1 MRTRLALTT
10 GLAGISLLALVACT
24 TPGAGDGGD
33 GGDGPGSGSDGPDGS
48 SGGIL
53 ECLDGT
59 WNLDGQHNADQIQ
72 ALMVENGTPVTSTET
87 SGTVHLIVD
96 DSTMTYVSDISYV
109 MTAQLD
115 AGLEMIVSQLQ
126 AGESSGTWSADGDQ
140 VVFADWVNGI
150 TVTTSVTIGGAT
162 SSTPIDIPADTG
174 GGVAME
180 VVCDGDTL
188 STHPLESPFT
198 NLWTRAD

>member
-10 GLAGISLLALVACT
+10 GLAALSLFALAACT
-24 TPGAGDGGD
+24 S
-33 GGDGPGSGSDGPDGS
+33 PGSGDGDDGDGTGTDPDGAG
-48 SGGIL
+48 SGGIAG
-53 ECLDGT
+53 CLVGT
-59 WNLDGQHNADQIQ
+59 WDLDGQHNADQIQ
-72 ALMVENGTPVTSTET
+72 ALMVENGTPVTSTEA
-87 SGTVHLIVD
+87 SGAVHLIVD
-96 DSTMTYVSDISYV
+96 GSTMTYVSDISYV

-126 AGESSGTWSADGDQ
+126 AGESSGTWAAEGDQ

-150 TVTTSVTIGGAT
+150 TVTTSVTIGGAS
-162 SSTPIDIPADTG
+162 SSTPIEIPADG
-174 GGVAME
+174 GAGVAME
-180 VVCDGDTL
+180 VVCEGDTL

>member
-1 MRTRLALTT
+1 MRNRTVVTT
-10 GLAGISLLALVACT
+10 GLATLSLLALVACT
-24 TPGAGDGGD
+24 APGSGDGGD
-33 GGDGPGSGSDGPDGS
+33 GSGTDPDGS
-48 SGGIL
+48 SGSSGGIA
-53 ECLDGT
+53 ECLIGNWD
-59 WNLDGQHNADQIQ
+59 LDGQHNADQIQ

-126 AGESSGTWSADGDQ
+126 AGESSGSWAAEGDE

>member
-1 MRTRLALTT
+1 MRNRTVVTT
-10 GLAGISLLALVACT
+10 GLATLSLLALVACT
-24 TPGAGDGGD
+24 APGSGDGGD
-33 GGDGPGSGSDGPDGS
+33 GSGSDPDGS
-48 SGGIL
+48 SGSSGGIS
-53 ECLDGT
+53 ECLVGNWD
-59 WNLDGQHNADQIQ
+59 LDGQHNADQIQ

-96 DSTMTYVSDISYV
+96 GTTMTYVSDISYV

-126 AGESSGTWSADGDQ
+126 AGESSGSWSAEGDE

>member
-10 GLAGISLLALVACT
+10 GLATLSLFALVACT
-24 TPGAGDGGD
+24 APGSGDGGD
-33 GGDGPGSGSDGPDGS
+33 GSGTDPGGSGS
-48 SGGIL
+48 SGGIS
-53 ECLDGT
+53 ECLVGT
-59 WNLDGQHNADQIQ
+59 WNLDGQNNADQIH
-72 ALMVENGTPVTSTET
+72 ALMLENGTPVTSTET

-96 DSTMTYVSDISYV
+96 GSTMTYVSDISYV
-109 MTAQLD
+109 MTAALD

-126 AGESSGTWSADGDQ
+126 AGESSGSWSVEGDE

-150 TVTTSVTIGGAT
+150 TVTTAVTIGGAT

-174 GGVAME
+174 AGVAME
-180 VVCDGDTL
+180 VVCEGDTL

-198 NLWTRAD
+198 NLWTRVD

>member
-1 MRTRLALTT
+1 MRNRSVVTT
-10 GLAGISLLALVACT
+10 GLATLSLLALVACT
-24 TPGAGDGGD
+24 APGSGDGGD
-33 GGDGPGSGSDGPDGS
+33 GSGSDPDGS
-48 SGGIL
+48 SGSSGGIS
-53 ECLDGT
+53 ECLVGSWD
-59 WNLDGQHNADQIQ
+59 LDGQHNADQIQ

-96 DSTMTYVSDISYV
+96 GTTMTYVSDISYV

-126 AGESSGTWSADGDQ
+126 AGESSGSWSAEGDE

>member
-1 MRTRLALTT
+1 MRNRYVVTT
-10 GLAGISLLALVACT
+10 GLATLSLFALVACT
-24 TPGAGDGGD
+24 TPGSGDGGD
-33 GGDGPGSGSDGPDGS
+33 GSGTDPDGS
-48 SGGIL
+48 SGASGGIS
-53 ECLDGT
+53 ECLIGT
-59 WNLDGQHNADQIQ
+59 WNLDGQHNADQIH
-72 ALMVENGTPVTSTET
+72 ALMLENGTPVTSTET

-96 DSTMTYVSDISYV
+96 GSTMTYVSDISYV
-109 MTAQLD
+109 MTAALD

-126 AGESSGTWSADGDQ
+126 AGESSGSWSVEGDE

-174 GGVAME
+174 DGVAME

>member
-10 GLAGISLLALVACT
+10 GLASLSLFALIACT
-24 TPGAGDGGD
+24 APGSGDAGDGTETE
-33 GGDGPGSGSDGPDGS
+33 PDGS
-48 SGGIL
+48 SGSSGGVA
-53 ECLDGT
+53 ECLAGT
-59 WNLDGQHNADQIQ
+59 WDLDGQHNADQIH

-96 DSTMTYVSDISYV
+96 GSTMTYVSDISYV

-126 AGESSGTWSADGDQ
+126 AGESSGSWAAEGDE

-174 GGVAME
+174 AGVAME

-198 NLWTRAD
+198 NLWTRAG

>member
-1 MRTRLALTT
+1 MRTRHVLTT
-10 GLAGISLLALVACT
+10 GLTALSLVVLAACT
-24 TPGAGDGGD
+24 TPGSGDGTAA
-33 GGDGPGSGSDGPDGS
+33 GPDDTD
-48 SGGIL
+48 SGGL
-53 ECLDGT
+53 ADCLVGT
-59 WNLDGQHNADQIQ
+59 WDLDGQNNAAQMQ
-72 ALMVENGTPVTSTET
+72 EFFVTNGTPITSTET

-115 AGLEMIVSQLQ
+115 AGLEMVVSQLQ
-126 AGESSGTWSADGDQ
+126 VGESSGSWSVEGDE

-150 TVTTSVTIGGAT
+150 TVDNSVTIGGQS
-162 SSTPIDIPADTG
+162 SSTAIDIPADAG
-174 GGVAME
+174 SGVPME

-198 NLWTRAD
+198 SLWTRVD

>member
-10 GLAGISLLALVACT
+10 GLAVISLLALVACT
-24 TPGAGDGGD
+24 TPGSGTDD
-33 GGDGPGSGSDGPDGS
+33 TGSGTDPGGAEGS
-48 SGGIL
+48 SGGVL

-59 WNLDGQHNADQIQ
+59 WNLDGQNNADQIQ

-96 DSTMTYVSDISYV
+96 GSTMTYVSDISYV

-162 SSTPIDIPADTG
+162 SSTPIEIPADTG

>member
-1 MRTRLALTT
+1 MRNRHVVTT
-10 GLAGISLLALVACT
+10 GLATLSLLALVACT
-24 TPGAGDGGD
+24 APGSGDGGD
-33 GGDGPGSGSDGPDGS
+33 GGGTDPDVPEGST
-48 SGGIL
+48 GGIL
-53 ECLDGT
+53 ECIDGT
-59 WNLDGQHNADQIQ
+59 WNLDGQHNADQIH
-72 ALMVENGTPVTSTET
+72 ALMLENGTPVTSTET

-96 DSTMTYVSDISYV
+96 GSTMTYVSDISYV
-109 MTAQLD
+109 MTAALD
-115 AGLEMIVSQLQ
+115 GGLEMIVSQLQ
-126 AGESSGTWSADGDQ
+126 AGESSGSWSAEGDE

-162 SSTPIDIPADTG
+162 SSTPIEIPADTG

>member
-1 MRTRLALTT
+1 MRTRLVLTT
-10 GLAGISLLALVACT
+10 GLATLSLFSLVACT
-24 TPGAGDGGD
+24 APGSGDGGD
-33 GGDGPGSGSDGPDGS
+33 GTGSDTDGS
-48 SGGIL
+48 SGASGGIAGCL
-53 ECLDGT
+53 EGT
-59 WNLDGQHNADQIQ
+59 WDLDGQNNADQIQ
-72 ALMVENGTPVTSTET
+72 EFFVANGTPVSSTET

-96 DSTMTYVSDISYV
+96 STTMTYVSDISYV

-115 AGLEMIVSQLQ
+115 AGLEMVISQLQ
-126 AGESSGTWSADGDQ
+126 VGESSGTWSVEGDE

-150 TVTTSVTIGGAT
+150 TIDNAVTIGGQT
-162 SSTPIDIPADTG
+162 SSMPIDIPADSG
-174 GGVAME
+174 SGVAME

>member
-1 MRTRLALTT
+1 MRNRYVVTT
-10 GLAGISLLALVACT
+10 GLATLSLFALAACT
-24 TPGAGDGGD
+24 APGPGDDGDGTGTD
-33 GGDGPGSGSDGPDGS
+33 PGGSSGS
-48 SGGIL
+48 SGGIA
-53 ECLDGT
+53 ECLVGN
-59 WNLDGQHNADQIQ
+59 WRLDGQHNADQIH
-72 ALMVENGTPVTSTET
+72 ALMLENGTPVTSTET
-87 SGTVHLIVD
+87 SGGVRLVVD
-96 DSTMTYVSDISYV
+96 GSTMTYLSDISYV
-109 MTAQLD
+109 MTAALD
-115 AGLEMIVSQLQ
+115 GGLEMIVSQLQ
-126 AGESSGTWSADGDQ
+126 AGESSGTWAAEGEQ

-162 SSTPIDIPADTG
+162 SSTPIEIPADTG

>member
-1 MRTRLALTT
+1 MRNRHVVTT
-10 GLAGISLLALVACT
+10 GLATLSLLALVACT
-24 TPGAGDGGD
+24 TPGSGDGGD
-33 GGDGPGSGSDGPDGS
+33 GTDPETPEGST
-48 SGGIL
+48 GGIL
-53 ECLDGT
+53 ECIDGT
-59 WNLDGQHNADQIQ
+59 WDLDGQHNADQIQ
-72 ALMVENGTPVTSTET
+72 ALMLENGTPVTSTET

-96 DSTMTYVSDISYV
+96 ESTMTYVSDISYV
-109 MTAQLD
+109 MTAELD

-126 AGESSGTWSADGDQ
+126 AGESSGSWSAEGDEI
-140 VVFADWVNGI
+140 VFADWVNGI

-162 SSTPIDIPADTG
+162 SSTPIEIPADTG

>member
-1 MRTRLALTT
+1 MRNRSVVATGLTT
-10 GLAGISLLALVACT
+10 LSLLALVACT
-24 TPGAGDGGD
+24 TAGSGGD
-33 GGDGPGSGSDGPDGS
+33 GSGADPGGSSGS
-48 SGGIL
+48 SGGIS
-53 ECLDGT
+53 ECLIGT
-59 WNLDGQHNADQIQ
+59 WNLNGQHNADQIQ

-96 DSTMTYVSDISYV
+96 GSTMTYVSDISYV

-126 AGESSGTWSADGDQ
+126 AGESSGSWAVEGDE
-140 VVFADWVNGI
+140 VVFADWVDGI

-174 GGVAME
+174 GGVAMD
-180 VVCDGDTL
+180 VVCEGDTL

>member
-1 MRTRLALTT
+1 MRTRLVLIT
-10 GLAGISLLALVACT
+10 GLATLSLLALVACT
-24 TPGAGDGGD
+24 TPGSGDGDD
-33 GGDGPGSGSDGPDGS
+33 GTGTDPDGS
-48 SGGIL
+48 SGSSGGIAG
-53 ECLDGT
+53 CLVGT
-59 WNLDGQHNADQIQ
+59 WDLDGQHNADQIH
-72 ALMVENGTPVTSTET
+72 ALMVENGTPVTSTEA
-87 SGTVHLIVD
+87 SGAVHLIVD
-96 DSTMTYVSDISYV
+96 DSAMTYVSDISYV

-126 AGESSGTWSADGDQ
+126 AGESSGNWSVDGDE

-174 GGVAME
+174 NGVAME
-180 VVCDGDTL
+180 VVCEGDTL